1 MPSPSS
7 DLLLEPTDTY
17 RHLLDVK
24 ELSVEFATRQGSVRA
39 VDRASFSVRR
49 GEIVALVGE
58 SGCGKSVSVLAILGL
73 LPQQTGRVVGGEV
86 LFDGVDLLKL
96 SDDAMRER
104 RGRDIGMVFQE
115 PMTSLN
121 PVLTIGLQVME
132 PLIAHLGMTPDGGP
146 GTREGAARAGG
157 NSRSGASAPAIPA

>member
-1 MPSPSS
+1 G
-7 DLLLEPTDTY
+7 L
-17 RHLLDVK
+17 
-24 ELSVEFATRQGSVRA
+24 VRA
-39 VDRASFSVRR
+39 VDKASFSVRS

-73 LPQQTGRVVGGEV
+73 LPQGASRVTGQVRFG
-86 LFDGVDLLKL
+86 GVDLLTL
-96 SDDAMRER
+96 SDDEMRDY

-132 PLIAHLGMTPDGGP
+132 PLIAHLDLAPA
-146 GTREGAARAGG
+146 AARARAKELLELVGIPDPEHRLEQYPHELSGG
-157 NSRSGASAPAIPA
+157 MRQRVMIAMALGCNPKLLIA

>member
-1 MPSPSS
+1 MPTPSS
-7 DLLLEPTDTY
+7 DLLLEPADTS
-17 RHLLDVK
+17 RHLLVVK

-132 PLIAHLGMTPDGGP
+132 PLIAHLGMTH
-146 GTREGAARAGG
+146 TAARARAKELLELVGIPD
-157 NSRSGASAPAIPA
+157 PAQRLQQYPA

>member
-1 MPSPSS
+1 MPSLSS
-7 DLLLEPTDTY
+7 DLLVEPTGAY
-17 RHLLDVK
+17 RPLLDVK

-96 SDDAMRER
+96 SDDAMREH

-132 PLIAHLGMTPDGGP
+132 PLIAHLGMTQA
-146 GTREGAARAGG
+146 AARARAKELLELVGIPDP
-157 NSRSGASAPAIPA
+157 AAPAPAIPA